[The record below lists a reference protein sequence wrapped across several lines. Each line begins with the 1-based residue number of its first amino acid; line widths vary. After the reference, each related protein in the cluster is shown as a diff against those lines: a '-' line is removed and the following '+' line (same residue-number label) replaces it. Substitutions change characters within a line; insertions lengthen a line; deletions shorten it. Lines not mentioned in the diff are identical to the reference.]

1 MNNAFLVYLQNLGRK
16 AQRKGK
22 EEAREAAQRSQKKE
36 SIN

>member
-1 MNNAFLVYLQNLGRK
+1 MNNAFIVYLQNLRRK

-36 SIN
+36 DAN